1 VDLHVTPSKPIDSE
15 TERVLENAYLRLKER
30 YGKTIRVK
38 AGSEAANPRQK
49 DVMKI
54 TSAVFPVVHE
64 DGAINPN
71 AITTVEISMRKGGH
85 VVVLQDG
92 DDGSDAKE
100 TIDFC
105 LSE

>member
-1 VDLHVTPSKPIDSE
+1 
-15 TERVLENAYLRLKER
+15 VLENAYIRLKER
-30 YGKTIRVK
+30 YGKRIRVK
-38 AGSEAANPRQK
+38 AGSEAAKPGQK
-49 DVMKI
+49 DAMKI
-54 TSAVFPVVHE
+54 MSAVFPPVHK

-71 AITTVEISMRKGGH
+71 AVTTVEISMRKGGH